1 MNEVHRSDTSVAS
14 INSDEEATSAV
25 TSQNQGTLNEKS
37 TLLVDIK
44 GLRKDYAGMAA
55 LRGVDFQL
63 EHGEVH
69 ALLGQNGAGKSTFIK
84 VLAGVEQP
92 TAGTL
97 EVLGKEHSFSSPHE
111 AREAGIAVVYQ
122 ELSLVP
128 TMSVVDNLFLGREP
142 LKGPGVVDRREMLKQ
157 TRRFLDEYDFP
168 LDPKALV
175 GDLPFAY
182 RQMTEIAKALMGKVR
197 VLILDEPTSA
207 LSEHEEEVL
216 FNAVR
221 KVASRGVGVIHVTHR
236 LSEVFSI
243 CDRVTVFRDGTN
255 AGSFNTGEVD
265 MRGLVRAIVGPQQ
278 PMVDELMA
286 AEGSANNAL
295 QVNPLPSAQRFDATK
310 PPVLELRNAENDK
323 LSGVSLSVRGGEIVG
338 LAGVIGSGRTEIL
351 ETIFGLRRLQKG
363 DLLIDGSVRKPKS
376 ATDAIRLGIGLV
388 PEDRHEQ
395 GLVLEH
401 SIEKNLAMPV
411 LRRLSRFGVFRRGP
425 SAERAGRT
433 LKALS
438 IKAPNY
444 ATLPQALSGGNQQKV
459 VFGRWIEPKCHV
471 LLLDEP
477 TVGVDVGAREE
488 IYASI
493 RHAASEGA
501 ATLVASSDIDE
512 LLLLCDR
519 VYVVHDGQIGEAVDR
534 KDIGNSEQLHHLIAT
549 HN

>member
-1 MNEVHRSDTSVAS
+1 MHEVHRSDTRVASTSSVA
-14 INSDEEATSAV
+14 EAIFAD
-25 TSQNQGTLNEKS
+25 TSQNRETLKEQPA
-37 TLLVDIK
+37 LLVDIQ
-44 GLRKDYAGMAA
+44 GLQKDYAGMTA

-63 EHGEVH
+63 AQGEVH

-92 TAGTL
+92 TAGIM
-97 EVLGKEHSFSSPHE
+97 EVLGKEQSFASPRH
-111 AREAGIAVVYQ
+111 ARDAGIAVVYQ

-142 LKGPGVVDRREMLKQ
+142 QKSAGVVDRRAMLKA
-157 TRRFLDEYDFP
+157 TREFLEEYDFP

-175 GDLPFAY
+175 GNLPFAY

-243 CDRVTVFRDGTN
+243 CDRVTVFRDGSN
-255 AGSFNTGEVD
+255 AGTFATGDVD
-265 MRGLVRAIVGPQQ
+265 MRGLVKAIVGPQQ
-278 PMVDELMA
+278 PMVDDLLA
-286 AEGSANNAL
+286 AEGSANASQGSPML
-295 QVNPLPSAQRFDATK
+295 EAKLFDPTK
-310 PPVLELRNAENDK
+310 PPVLELRNIENDK
-323 LSGVSLSVRGGEIVG
+323 LSGVSLSVRAGEIVG
-338 LAGVIGSGRTEIL
+338 LAGIIGSGRTEIL
-351 ETIFGLRRLQKG
+351 ETIFGLRRHQKG
-363 DLLIDGSVRKPKS
+363 ELLIDGSVQKPKS
-376 ATDAIRLGIGLV
+376 SADAIRLGIGLV
-388 PEDRHEQ
+388 PEDRHVQ

-411 LRRLSRFGVFRRGP
+411 LPNLSRFGIFGRRT
-425 SAERAGRT
+425 SNERAART
-433 LKALS
+433 IKALS
-438 IKAPNY
+438 IKAPNP
-444 ATLPQALSGGNQQKV
+444 ATPPQALSGGNQQKV

-519 VYVVHDGQIGEAVDR
+519 IYVVHDSQVGEVVDR
-534 KDIGNSEQLHHLIAT
+534 KDITNSEQLHHLIAT